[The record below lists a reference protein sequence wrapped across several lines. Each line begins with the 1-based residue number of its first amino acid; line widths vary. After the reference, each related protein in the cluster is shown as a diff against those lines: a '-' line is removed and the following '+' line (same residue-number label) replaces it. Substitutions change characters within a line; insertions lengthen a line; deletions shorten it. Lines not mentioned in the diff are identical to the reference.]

1 MREKFP
7 FYADI
12 PNEPNAKVG
21 GIPAIRLY
29 TPSSPMAFSSEEIY
43 FIQDGKLLRILMHD
57 VDEQANRELYDRI
70 SFALDI
76 SIETPTTVRPVVAWY
91 GYVASTPD
99 GAQFDDYLVLEPEGT
114 GEIGLEGVNAE
125 IEAEIV
131 ALRDKEAPGRHANF
145 WGTLTCNVSDYNA
158 CQLLVTRLR
167 PDSPGPFFDPDPVE
181 GWEGVVITNP
191 VWAQVDD
198 AFVLA
203 GGYPVHYGI
212 DSSDATLAAE
222 LEGLRNTGT
231 TIRVWGQVT
240 CGIPDANG
248 CRIEVT
254 RIEIEGG

>member
-1 MREKFP
+1 MKE
-7 FYADI
+7 
-12 PNEPNAKVG
+12 
-21 GIPAIRLY
+21 
-29 TPSSPMAFSSEEIY
+29 S
-43 FIQDGKLLRILMHD
+43 IL
-57 VDEQANRELYDRI
+57 DRCLPC
-70 SFALDI
+70 S
-76 SIETPTTVRPVVAWY
+76 VVS
-91 GYVASTPD
+91 G
-99 GAQFDDYLVLEPEGT
+99 
-114 GEIGLEGVNAE
+114 
-125 IEAEIV
+125 
-131 ALRDKEAPGRHANF
+131 
-145 WGTLTCNVSDYNA
+145 A
-158 CQLLVTRLR
+158 CQLRVTHLR

-191 VWAQVDD
+191 VWAQIDD

-240 CGIPDANG
+240 CGISDANG